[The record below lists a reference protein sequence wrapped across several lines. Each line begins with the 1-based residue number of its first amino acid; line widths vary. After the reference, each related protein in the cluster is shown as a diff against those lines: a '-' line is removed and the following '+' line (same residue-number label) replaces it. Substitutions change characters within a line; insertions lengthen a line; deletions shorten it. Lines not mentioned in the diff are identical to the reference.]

1 MTVRDLDSY
10 QEQLPSSADLLAL
23 ASRSGVDGELSS
35 LRLILQLMHFAR
47 SAQSALFDDMQNTYG
62 ISRGRFVL
70 LVSLRENG
78 ELTVNDLAA
87 RLGVSAASTSVM
99 IKRMLAEEEPLIV
112 RSVNPLARHSF
123 NIRLSARGEA
133 LVDNLVAK
141 HLKTVT
147 KILLRMTELP
157 QDHPFSFRELS
168 DLVSGTLLQIEHALA
183 LLAQRLAWNKQ

>member
-147 KILLRMTELP
+147 
-157 QDHPFSFRELS
+157 
-168 DLVSGTLLQIEHALA
+168 TLLTPLNHEERQFLQEILEKLS
-183 LLAQRLAWNKQ
+183 